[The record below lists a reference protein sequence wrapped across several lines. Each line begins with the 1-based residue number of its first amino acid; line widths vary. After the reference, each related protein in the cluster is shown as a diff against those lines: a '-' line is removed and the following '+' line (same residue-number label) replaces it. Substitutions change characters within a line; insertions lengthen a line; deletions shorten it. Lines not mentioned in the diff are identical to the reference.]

1 MTDMIGIKNISVFLP
16 GQEDTFF
23 TGVVRM
29 KLYTVST
36 GDTAYRYEKSIVVF
50 FKGARK
56 VLSTSVFN
64 GGYHENYKAV
74 FNHDGK
80 VGSGMPCEM
89 LADTYTEHMRIL
101 AKRIG
106 LEPELVTGMGTAA
119 DMENVAIESLTY
131 KELTVTAIVTGGI
144 ETNGGRVGDPA
155 DYYKPAEKP
164 DKLGTINII
173 LILDA
178 DMPPGTLA
186 RALVTCTEAKT
197 AAIQELLAGS
207 NYSTG
212 LATGSGTDQTIIV
225 ANSDSELYFEG
236 AGKHSKMGE
245 LIGKTVTKAV
255 KAALSKQSGLNP
267 KTQHNVFRR
276 LKRFQVTTQSIWLL
290 FQQQLAV
297 LKPDFLEA
305 AEKLDASKTSQL
317 VDHKVCVVTMA
328 PIVNKDVTAG
338 GVKNLT
344 KQQLTDIFTGKITN
358 WKEVGG
364 ADESI
369 VLITRP
375 ESSGTRATFKKYAL
389 GGATEASNKSME
401 TDDSGVLLQNVKTT
415 KGAIGYV
422 ALSYLT
428 KDAGVDTVSLYGVAP
443 TLENTYSGKYPVWT
457 YEHMYTKGTP
467 NETTQKFLD
476 YIMSDEYGKKMESL
490 GYGVSSKMQVKEH

>member
-1 MTDMIGIKNISVFLP
+1 MKPVIDYSIYLVTDTVYFKDDSIYNKLEAALSAGVTLLQYRDKSAETRILYERALKVKALCDKYRVPLIINDRADIAFAVKAAGVHLGQGDLPPLIARRMLGSDAVIG
-16 GQEDTFF
+16 
-23 TGVVRM
+23 
-29 KLYTVST
+29 VSAHNADEALKAEA
-36 GDTAYRYEKSIVVF
+36 DTADYLGC
-50 FKGARK
+50 GAVYATATK
-56 VLSTSVFN
+56 KDTSVIGTEGLTKISAATKLPFVGI
-64 GGYHENYKAV
+64 GGITLENYKAV

-89 LADTYTEHMRIL
+89 LADTYAEHMRRL

-106 LEPELVTGMGTAA
+106 LEPALVTGMGTAA
-119 DMENVAIESLTY
+119 DMENVAIESLNY

-225 ANSDSELYFEG
+225 ANSDSALYFEG

-305 AEKLDASKTSQL
+305 AEKLAQEPVMLTYTSLYIHLLDQFL
-317 VDHKVCVVTMA
+317 WGLLD
-328 PIVNKDVTAG
+328 KDEVMNAAEKLLSDIAG
-338 GVKNLT
+338 EYDT
-344 KQQLTDIFTGKITN
+344 
-358 WKEVGG
+358 
-364 ADESI
+364 ESI
-369 VLITRP
+369 
-375 ESSGTRATFKKYAL
+375 AL
-389 GGATEASNKSME
+389 NEVSVEAMMKAWSELFVNIIA
-401 TDDSGVLLQNVKTT
+401 DNIQRN
-415 KGAIGYV
+415 
-422 ALSYLT
+422 
-428 KDAGVDTVSLYGVAP
+428 
-443 TLENTYSGKYPVWT
+443 
-457 YEHMYTKGTP
+457 
-467 NETTQKFLD
+467 
-476 YIMSDEYGKKMESL
+476 
-490 GYGVSSKMQVKEH
+490 